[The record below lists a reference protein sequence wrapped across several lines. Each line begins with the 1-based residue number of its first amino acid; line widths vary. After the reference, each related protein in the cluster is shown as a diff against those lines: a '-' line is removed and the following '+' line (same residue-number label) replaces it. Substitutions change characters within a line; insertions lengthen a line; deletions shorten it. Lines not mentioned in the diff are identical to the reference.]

1 MKQVRFLFFSLQIDG
16 KGVVMAVVRFEPFRE
31 LAALQNE
38 MGRWM
43 TQLSDGSGNSGA
55 SSWLPA
61 VDVVETDD
69 ALVLS
74 FDLPGI
80 EEEKISVELDENVLT
95 VSGERE
101 RAPDSSED
109 RFYRYERR
117 FGHFSR
123 SVTLPTGV
131 NEKGIK
137 ADYIKGVLEVRV
149 PKPEEPKPKRIQIG
163 GVENATIEGKAR
175 RA

>member
-1 MKQVRFLFFSLQIDG
+1 MALVRW
-16 KGVVMAVVRFEPFRE
+16 EPFRE

-43 TQLSDGSGNSGA
+43 NQAAGGTTPGGDGQS

-61 VDVVETDD
+61 VDVWETEKE
-69 ALVLS
+69 LVLS

-80 EEEKISVELDENVLT
+80 PEDQISVELDDNILT
-95 VSGERE
+95 VSGQRE
-101 RAPDSSED
+101 RAQEETGE

-117 FGHFSR
+117 FGTFSR

-131 NEKGIK
+131 NENEVK
-137 ADYIKGVLEVRV
+137 ADCKDGVLEVHV
-149 PKPEEPKPKRIQIG
+149 PKPEEQKPKRIQVG
-163 GVENATIEGKAR
+163 TTSGQKTIEGKKKD
-175 RA
+175 

>member
-1 MKQVRFLFFSLQIDG
+1 
-16 KGVVMAVVRFEPFRE
+16 MAVVRFEPFRE

-43 TQLSDGSGNSGA
+43 TQLSDNSGDSSA

-61 VDVVETDD
+61 VDVAETDD

-101 RAPDSSED
+101 RASETSGD

-131 NEKGIK
+131 NEEGIK
-137 ADYIKGVLEVRV
+137 ADYTNGVLEIRV
-149 PKPEEPKPKRIQIG
+149 PKPEDPKPKRIQIG
-163 GVENATIEGKAR
+163 GGEKATIEGKAT
-175 RA
+175 ASKG